1 MKETQVKKVNVK
13 KLALSRETL
22 CALADEQ
29 VKAIVGGA
37 LPPTTDS
44 VKACCA

>member
-1 MKETQVKKVNVK
+1 MKKMNVK

-29 VKAIVGGA
+29 VKAIVGGHI
-37 LPPTTDS
+37 PPTTDS
-44 VKACCA
+44 VKMCCA

>member
-1 MKETQVKKVNVK
+1 MKETHVKKINLK

-29 VKAIVGGA
+29 VKAIVGGHI
-37 LPPTTDS
+37 PPTTDS
-44 VKACCA
+44 VKMCCA